1 MEPARH
7 PVGARALRL
16 AALTGLVLSGIVAAF
31 ATIPPQS
38 EAEVALTRA
47 LIVEPLPIREG
58 AQLLP
63 PIERFIREERFQSGE
78 TLGGLLDRLGV
89 AEEDAARLLRM
100 KELRRLRPGATVTG
114 EIGAGGE
121 LARLDYLG
129 PRDSLSVIIRDGD
142 GFRVREERAALQ
154 TRLVMKSGVIRS
166 SLFASTDAAAI
177 PDSIAMQLADIFGG
191 DIDFHRGLRK
201 DDRFSVVYEQQT
213 LHGRTVRVGR
223 VLAAEFRNQGKAY
236 RAVFYSGPDGKSG
249 YYAADGKNLR
259 KAFLRSPL
267 EYSRISSGFGMRHHP
282 FLQTWRAHN
291 GVDYAA
297 PAGTRVRSVGDGV
310 IDFVGQQ
317 GGYGNVIIVRHPG
330 NITTVYAHLMGFTRG
345 LRKGVNVAQSD
356 IIGAVGQSG
365 WATGPHLH
373 YEFRTSGQAR
383 NPLAVVL
390 PTALPIAANE
400 IAAFRTQAD
409 PLAARLELIGQGD
422 LALLE

>member
-1 MEPARH
+1 
-7 PVGARALRL
+7 
-16 AALTGLVLSGIVAAF
+16 
-31 ATIPPQS
+31 
-38 EAEVALTRA
+38 
-47 LIVEPLPIREG
+47 
-58 AQLLP
+58 
-63 PIERFIREERFQSGE
+63 
-78 TLGGLLDRLGV
+78 
-89 AEEDAARLLRM
+89 
-100 KELRRLRPGATVTG
+100 
-114 EIGAGGE
+114 
-121 LARLDYLG
+121 
-129 PRDSLSVIIRDGD
+129 
-142 GFRVREERAALQ
+142 
-154 TRLVMKSGVIRS
+154 
-166 SLFASTDAAAI
+166 
-177 PDSIAMQLADIFGG
+177 
-191 DIDFHRGLRK
+191 
-201 DDRFSVVYEQQT
+201 
-213 LHGRTVRVGR
+213 
-223 VLAAEFRNQGKAY
+223 
-236 RAVFYSGPDGKSG
+236 
-249 YYAADGKNLR
+249 
-259 KAFLRSPL
+259 
-267 EYSRISSGFGMRHHP
+267 MRHHP

-345 LRKGVNVAQSD
+345 LRKGVNIAQGD